1 MIVAAATDLTSG
13 GRFYYTQTMFDI
25 LCSDLSAVKL
35 SRAAASSSSIPVLL
49 SPVTIHNYGGTCGHD
64 EPWFLSSFRQVS
76 PLPRPAAR
84 TIQQLQELQYYA
96 DGKQRPFLHLVD
108 GGVADNLGMREILA
122 ILDELEALR
131 LAGIDTP
138 LDYAHRLAVFVVNA
152 ISIPP
157 LDWDQ
162 KKSAPGAVDVLMWAS
177 KVPINHYSYE
187 TVESLRDTAA
197 RWKLLGALRDSGALV
212 DNGNPA
218 LREVT
223 RVPEVEVY
231 VVDVSFAELSDEQER
246 AYLNEQPTNFFL
258 PAEAVDRLRAAA
270 RKVVLDSPE
279 FRQFLKDIGDTIV
292 K

>member
-1 MIVAAATDLTSG
+1 
-13 GRFYYTQTMFDI
+13 MFDI

-49 SPVTIHNYGGTCGHD
+49 SPVTIRNYGGTCGHD
-64 EPWFLSSFRQVS
+64 EPWFLSSFTQVS

-84 TIQQLQELQYYA
+84 TIQQLKELQYYA
-96 DGKQRPFLHLVD
+96 DGKQRPFFHLVD

-122 ILDELEALR
+122 ILDQLEALR

-157 LDWDQ
+157 FDWDQ
-162 KKSAPGAVDVLMWAS
+162 TKSAPGAVDVLMWAS

-197 RWKLLGALRDSGALV
+197 RWRLLRALRDSGALV

-218 LREVT
+218 LREST
-223 RVPEVEVY
+223 GCRTSRSTSSTY
-231 VVDVSFAELSDEQER
+231 RSQS
-246 AYLNEQPTNFFL
+246 
-258 PAEAVDRLRAAA
+258 
-270 RKVVLDSPE
+270 
-279 FRQFLKDIGDTIV
+279 
-292 K
+292 